1 LTTNNAIH
9 VRFAFGAIILAA
21 GRSSRMGRPKM
32 LLPWGNTTILGHLIS
47 QWQRLG
53 SAQVV
58 LVHGP
63 GVELEPELQRLKF
76 SLNQRIEN
84 PAPER
89 GMFSSIQCAADWSGW
104 KKGLTHWAIVLGDQ
118 PHLHESTLRDLID
131 LAREHPGQVCQPQWK
146 GRPKHPVILPA
157 LVFPKLQSSGHSDLK
172 AFLKA
177 NAPEIALLQSD
188 DSGLEW
194 DIDYPADYERLKP
207 IFKAGID
214 RTAE

>member
-1 LTTNNAIH
+1 MATNNAIH

-63 GVELEPELQRLKF
+63 GVELEPELQRIKF
-76 SLNQRIEN
+76 SLDQRIEN

-104 KKGLTHWAIVLGDQ
+104 KTGLTHWAIVLGDQ

-131 LAREHPGQVCQPQWK
+131 FAREHPGQVCQPQWK
-146 GRPKHPVILPA
+146 GRPKHPVILPE
-157 LVFPKLQSSGHSDLK
+157 LVFAKLQSSGHSDLK

-177 NAPEIALLQSD
+177 NAPEIALL
-188 DSGLEW
+188 
-194 DIDYPADYERLKP
+194 
-207 IFKAGID
+207 
-214 RTAE
+214 